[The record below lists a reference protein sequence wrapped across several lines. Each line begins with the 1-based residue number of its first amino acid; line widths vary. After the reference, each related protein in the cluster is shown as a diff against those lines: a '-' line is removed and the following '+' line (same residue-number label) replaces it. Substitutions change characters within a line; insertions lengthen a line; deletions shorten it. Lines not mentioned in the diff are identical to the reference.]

1 MLTHRTLTDFLADD
15 RGSESVEFGLVAV
28 AMAGISLHLRLRVR
42 EALDGQ
48 VERAVTEIESAE

>member
-1 MLTHRTLTDFLADD
+1 MLTCHAIWEFLADD

-28 AMAGISLHLRLRVR
+28 AVAGISLHLRLRVR

-48 VERAVTEIESAE
+48 VERAVAEIESAE